1 MKPLP
6 GDHRHRLLIG
16 GDELR
21 ELKRHTGSMAEA
33 FGLDRKIE
41 NHKGTRPIT
50 LYRWDLECLMDVI
63 DLALKDERDYPDKST
78 PEYQALQKVGE
89 RFHQEYDAVYGHEK
103 SSPPGK
109 AVAPAKRL
117 ATSSPVAASGEKPG
131 SRKAPS
137 KSTKKQATVY
147 QLKITLAD
155 IKPPVWRRI
164 EVKDC
169 TLTILHEIVQTV
181 MGWDGYHLWAFEIG
195 GEQYGEDPEGEME
208 MTIARKVKLSQIVQA
223 GLKKFRYTY
232 DFGDNWDH
240 VIQVEKVLEADPKVK
255 YPRCVKGS
263 RACPPEDCGGA
274 WGYGDF
280 LEAVQNPKH
289 KSHEEMLEWVGGEF
303 DPEAFDIEAV
313 NKELA
318 SVR

>member
-6 GDHRHRLLIG
+6 GDHRHRLLIS

-21 ELKRHTGSMAEA
+21 ELKNHTCGMAEA

-41 NHKGTRPIT
+41 NYQGTRPIT

-78 PEYQALQKVGE
+78 PEYQALKRLGE
-89 RFHQEYDAVYGHEK
+89 RIHQEYDAVYGHEK
-103 SSPPGK
+103 IAQLAK
-109 AVAPAKRL
+109 VVALAKRL
-117 ATSSPVAASGEKPG
+117 AMSSPAAAPGQKPAVL
-131 SRKAPS
+131 KAPS
-137 KSTKKQATVY
+137 KSSKSKSAVY

-155 IKPPVWRRI
+155 IKPPVWRRV
-164 EVKDC
+164 EVTDC
-169 TLTILHEIVQTV
+169 TLSKLHEIVQIV
-181 MGWDGYHLWAFEIG
+181 MGWNGYHLWAFEIG
-195 GEQYGEDPEGEME
+195 GEQYGEDPEGEMDME
-208 MTIARKVKLSQIVQA
+208 SSRKLKLSQVVRR
-223 GLKKFRYTY
+223 GVKKFHYVY
-232 DFGDNWDH
+232 DFGDHWEH
-240 VIQVEKVLEADPKVK
+240 VIQVEKVLEAEPKVK
-255 YPRCVKGS
+255 YPRCVKGG

-280 LEAVQNPKH
+280 LAAVQNPTH
-289 KSHEEMLEWVGGEF
+289 ESHEEMLEWVGGGF

-318 SVR
+318 TMR